1 MEGLRNLR
9 EDKDF
14 FEEYQRKFEE
24 KLNKDLLE
32 VKADE
37 KFANLKRIVEILFDG
52 IFNFGNRK
60 FKEKLAELIYDLHK
74 ANIPI
79 RKFLSEIFL
88 DLLKEYINYLKS
100 KPRNG
105 LEIKK
110 VQTLSNTLDK
120 YLDLVDQVFVK
131 YLNELEKEKKEEEFK
146 PDDARKILEAL
157 KNSHTSTVELL
168 AFYKVFPVLCRTS
181 IYKITDLFTK
191 TAKCPYK
198 VFSPDERVYIKI
210 PKLQKDA
217 IGEIVNVESDYMI
230 IKPLKFADIPP
241 SRSVK
246 VFPKKETDVEIK
258 TPQGTVYGFMHYI
271 TFDEI
276 GVIVPSAEGLR
287 ENQRVEIKFQLPTGE
302 VKAKG
307 TVKGIK
313 KLDSS
318 YIVSIEMELDP
329 RMEQIVS
336 RYVLK
341 RQQEILKEIKL

>member
-14 FEEYQRKFEE
+14 FEEYQRKFEN

-32 VKADE
+32 VKANE
-37 KFANLKRIVEILFDG
+37 KFLNLKRVVEILFDG
-52 IFNFGNRK
+52 ILNLGNKK

-88 DLLKEYINYLKS
+88 DLIEEYINYLKS
-100 KPRNG
+100 KPHNG

-110 VQTLSNTLDK
+110 VQILSSTLDK

-131 YLNELEKEKKEEEFK
+131 YLNNLEKEKKEEEFK
-146 PDDARKILEAL
+146 PDDTRKILEAIR
-157 KNSHTSTVELL
+157 NSHISTIELL

-181 IYKITDLFTK
+181 IYKISDLFIK

-198 VFSPDERVYIKI
+198 VFSPGEKVYIKV

-217 IGEIVNVESDYMI
+217 VGEIINVESDYMV

-258 TPQGTVYGFMHYI
+258 TPQGTIYGFMHYI

-276 GVIVPSAEGLR
+276 GVIVPSTEGLK
-287 ENQRVEIKFQLPTGE
+287 ENLKVEVKFQLPTGE

-313 KLDSS
+313 KLENS
-318 YIVSIEMELDP
+318 YIVSIELELDP
-329 RMEQIVS
+329 RTEQIVS